1 MSGRRWYSY
10 QFDGHHWTCRAG
22 DGRKAPPFPSPH
34 PPTTLPTMDFY
45 HRWSLLDSGAY
56 FHKVDRAKSFKT
68 PLHGVIHA
76 WSIFICKGGW
86 FYAESDRLD
95 LGKLNRDVLCRFQRS
110 AGRLADHTLSNMQKI
125 GSKIKEG
132 VSNVVNQDKDRP
144 KP

>member
-1 MSGRRWYSY
+1 MPAVFCMGLE
-10 QFDGHHWTCRAG
+10 FVATKDGQEATVPNAPAGTTEG

-45 HRWSLLDSGAY
+45 H
-56 FHKVDRAKSFKT
+56 
-68 PLHGVIHA
+68 
-76 WSIFICKGGW
+76 
-86 FYAESDRLD
+86 
-95 LGKLNRDVLCRFQRS
+95 RFQRS